1 MRKKE
6 KRSII
11 SASLNEE
18 IDVKLAANKGA
29 PVNSSIEG
37 STKPFMM
44 RRRKSSL
51 DEHTRQGSNE
61 KYRLEL
67 LQQFAEDVRKS
78 IQYENQ
84 ILSKSFKVAAIN

>member
-11 SASLNEE
+11 TASLNEE
-18 IDVKLAANKGA
+18 NDVKSAVNKSA

-51 DEHTRQGSNE
+51 DEHTR
-61 KYRLEL
+61 
-67 LQQFAEDVRKS
+67 
-78 IQYENQ
+78 
-84 ILSKSFKVAAIN
+84 